1 MTREIPVFQGVW
13 SPTFSVNKIAEAI
26 VKTHERIRLLE
37 TTEFGGEL
45 SAAFREG
52 LVREYNAKMANCP
65 KCGGALIRTDEGKGD
80 CRNCKT
86 LFEFPKENA
95 HLCYVIESAIADFVA
110 KRIGNGFAHRTGDYY
125 HLGEVRGRTLYY
137 GTDPSKCFYSA
148 HKGNDVA
155 IVLGRNTAV
164 VPEGWTGHPAYFSEL
179 FYTSDKYGDIRISAD
194 ILRSLLPKPRKENS
208 AAHPR
213 TRQIHKRR
221 SEWLMFIVDLLSA
234 PYCAE
239 DFYRGSLKPTVARDW
254 FVENIQGA
262 PKDAKQYQRD
272 LRAFRHLATGEG
284 KPDQREEAIVLLL
297 RTAADS
303 RRTIVERRGIA
314 KTVSELVLH
323 LKDGAMKNPG
333 RPMNITR
340 GAWQYC
346 RDKTK
351 EYVPVSDV
359 DKFFDDLD
367 ERDAQRA

>member
-1 MTREIPVFQGVW
+1 MTREIPVLQGTW

-26 VKTHERIRLLE
+26 MKAHEGMRLHE
-37 TTEFGGEL
+37 SAEFGEES

-52 LVREYNAKMANCP
+52 LVREYNEKMTNCP
-65 KCGGALIRTDEGKGD
+65 KCGGVLRYTEEGKGD

-95 HLCYVIESAIADFVA
+95 HLCYVSEEAVAEFIAR
-110 KRIGNGFAHRTGDYY
+110 RIGNGFAHRTGDYY

-164 VPEGWTGHPAYFSEL
+164 VPEGWTGHPVYFSEL
-179 FYTSDKYGDIRISAD
+179 FYTSDKYGDIRISSD

-221 SEWLMFIVDLLSA
+221 SEWLMFIVSLLSA

-254 FVENIQGA
+254 FVENIPGA

-284 KPDQREEAIVLLL
+284 KPDQREESIVLLL

-303 RRTIVERRGIA
+303 RRTMKERRGIA
-314 KTVSELVLH
+314 KVIPELVQY
-323 LKDGAMKNPG
+323 LKKGAEKNPG

-346 RDKTK
+346 RDNTK
-351 EYVPVSDV
+351 EYVPITDV
-359 DKFFDDLD
+359 EKFFDNLD
-367 ERDAQRA
+367 ERQAQMA